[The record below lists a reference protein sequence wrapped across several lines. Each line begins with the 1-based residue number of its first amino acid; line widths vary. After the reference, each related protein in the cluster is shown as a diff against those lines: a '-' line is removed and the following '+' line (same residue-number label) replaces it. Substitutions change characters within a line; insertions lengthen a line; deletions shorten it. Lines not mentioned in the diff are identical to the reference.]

1 MKAIIIGSGISG
13 LTAALYMLRD
23 GHDVTVLEQYGE
35 VGGVT
40 AAIRK
45 DGYTWELGQLILE
58 GFAPGEQAGYIL
70 EDLGIAD
77 KIRTVKN
84 DRIYSFPDFVIR
96 RPDAYAGPWWRK
108 EFFKKLFPEDADGI
122 DEYYRLYVRFMELVT
137 LARRS
142 ERETGIRSLVLKARL
157 YLKLLPLLPRIGWSA
172 RKLGSRLFSSGKMQ
186 AALMSILADF
196 VVRPSQFPG
205 LGIPAVNPEPAFD
218 SRVPLEV
225 SGSGRQP
232 SYRNVIGGVNALV
245 GVMAGEIAKAGGVVR
260 TGTAAVKILIEDG
273 KVKGVKTGDGSVLPA
288 DVVISSGGAK
298 EVFHELVGPGNLPPK
313 FLKMVDE
320 LPLMESIFMVH
331 LGVDFDPVPFQKGA
345 LCYYYL
351 TYDIEGG
358 IEHVQS
364 GRYHEGKDGF
374 LVYVPSAH
382 SPGMAPPGR
391 HAVTVYTIA
400 PSELGEGTWEA
411 RKEEFADKLL
421 AEAEKYVPGLR
432 EHTLVRVI
440 LTPDDFKKRTHCK
453 HHSFGGFAPVM
464 GKKGIPFRTPVKG
477 LWFVGSQSESGAGLN
492 SVLEGTWR
500 CIRLI
505 RKDLGA

>member
-1 MKAIIIGSGISG
+1 
-13 LTAALYMLRD
+13 
-23 GHDVTVLEQYGE
+23 
-35 VGGVT
+35 
-40 AAIRK
+40 
-45 DGYTWELGQLILE
+45 
-58 GFAPGEQAGYIL
+58 
-70 EDLGIAD
+70 
-77 KIRTVKN
+77 
-84 DRIYSFPDFVIR
+84 
-96 RPDAYAGPWWRK
+96 
-108 EFFKKLFPEDADGI
+108 
-122 DEYYRLYVRFMELVT
+122 
-137 LARRS
+137 
-142 ERETGIRSLVLKARL
+142 
-157 YLKLLPLLPRIGWSA
+157 
-172 RKLGSRLFSSGKMQ
+172 MQ

-225 SGSGRQP
+225 SRSGRQP

-245 GVMAGEIAKAGGVVR
+245 GVMAGEIAKAGGVIR
-260 TGTAAVKILIEDG
+260 TGTPAAKILIEDG
-273 KVKGVKTGDGSVLPA
+273 KVKGVKTGDGSVRPA

-298 EVFHELVGPGNLPPK
+298 EVFHELVGPGNLPKK

-331 LGVDFDPVPFQKGA
+331 LGVDFDPVPLQKGA

-364 GRYHEGKDGF
+364 GWYHEGKDGF

-421 AEAEKYVPGLR
+421 AEAENYVPGLK

-464 GKKGIPFRTPVKG
+464 GKKGIPFKTPVKG